1 MTNDMPPGWT
11 ETTLGEI
18 IELRYGKSLPAKNRD
33 AEGDIA
39 VYGSSG
45 VVGRHSVS
53 LVGGPCI
60 VVGRKGNVGSVFL
73 SKSDCWPIDTTYFV
87 SSQQDIDVEFLYRL
101 LDFLRLGKLDKSTA
115 IPGLSRDDVYK
126 LMVGLPPLSEQR
138 RIVEKIETL
147 FAELDKGEESL
158 RQVQALLA
166 RYRQSVLKAAV
177 TGQLTAD
184 WRAKNAHRLEHGR
197 DLLARILK
205 ARRESWEGRGKY
217 KEPVEPDT
225 TNLPELP
232 EGWVW
237 ASVEQLSSSLPNSL
251 CIGPFGSNLK
261 VDDYRVSGVPL
272 VFVRN
277 VRSRNFDGLDPKF
290 VSEEKAMELA
300 SHSVYPGDLL
310 ITKMGDPPGDVCIY
324 PEGRPRA
331 IITADCIRF
340 APSKEGLCVGY
351 LEKAIASNVVQAQ
364 IRSISKG
371 VAQQKVTLAN
381 FKRIAIPVPP
391 YVEQKV
397 IAGLVEEELVRVG
410 NVEKVCQIEAARSA
424 ALRQSILKDAFSGKL
439 VPQDPNDEPAAELL
453 ARIKAARAGKSKQS
467 RRSEVPA

>member
-1 MTNDMPPGWT
+1 MMTNDMPPGWT

-158 RQVQALLA
+158 RQVQTLLA

-225 TNLPELP
+225 SSLPELP

-237 ASVEQLSSSLPNSL
+237 ATVEQVVSVFRNGLSKKPISEPNEFPILRISATR
-251 CIGPFGSNLK
+251 SMSVS
-261 VDDYRVSGVPL
+261 VDD
-272 VFVRN
+272 VRYYP
-277 VRSRNFDGLDPKF
+277 VTDPES
-290 VSEEKAMELA
+290 VAPYWVEK
-300 SHSVYPGDLL
+300 GDLL
-310 ITKMGDPPGDVCIY
+310 FTRYNGSAHLVGVCGQMRSDQPVLHPDKLIKARAVGVDGLSVDFLEIAWNAGETRRHILSRIKTTSGQQGIAGADIKAAPFPLPP
-324 PEGRPRA
+324 EAEQRA
-331 IITADCIRF
+331 IVGRVQKAFERLEALWEF
-340 APSKEGLCVGY
+340 SAKEL
-351 LEKAIASNVVQAQ
+351 
-364 IRSISKG
+364 
-371 VAQQKVTLAN
+371 
-381 FKRIAIPVPP
+381 
-391 YVEQKV
+391 
-397 IAGLVEEELVRVG
+397 
-410 NVEKVCQIEAARSA
+410 ARST

>member
-1 MTNDMPPGWT
+1 
-11 ETTLGEI
+11 
-18 IELRYGKSLPAKNRD
+18 
-33 AEGDIA
+33 
-39 VYGSSG
+39 
-45 VVGRHSVS
+45 
-53 LVGGPCI
+53 
-60 VVGRKGNVGSVFL
+60 
-73 SKSDCWPIDTTYFV
+73 
-87 SSQQDIDVEFLYRL
+87 
-101 LDFLRLGKLDKSTA
+101 
-115 IPGLSRDDVYK
+115 
-126 LMVGLPPLSEQR
+126 
-138 RIVEKIETL
+138 
-147 FAELDKGEESL
+147 
-158 RQVQALLA
+158 
-166 RYRQSVLKAAV
+166 
-177 TGQLTAD
+177 
-184 WRAKNAHRLEHGR
+184 
-197 DLLARILK
+197 
-205 ARRESWEGRGKY
+205 
-217 KEPVEPDT
+217 
-225 TNLPELP
+225 
-232 EGWVW
+232 
-237 ASVEQLSSSLPNSL
+237 
-251 CIGPFGSNLK
+251 
-261 VDDYRVSGVPL
+261 
-272 VFVRN
+272 
-277 VRSRNFDGLDPKF
+277 
-290 VSEEKAMELA
+290 MELA

-351 LEKAIASNVVQAQ
+351 LEKSIASNVVQAQ

-467 RRSEVPA
+467 RRREVLA